1 MGRGEA
7 VAAVGV
13 DVGVSDGVEL
23 RERVVADQAGLGRAD
38 LVDRGGE
45 VARVPREDRVGDEF
59 EAQRVAAVVVFVGG
73 KRPVRNVGT
82 ESGGKR
88 RSVRR
93 WSSWRGRR

>member
-1 MGRGEA
+1 VGRVEA